1 MNGKA
6 DFERESSAKIEAI
19 LDKIAWNKSP
29 LIPTIAQDSHT
40 KEVLM
45 LAYSNAESLRLSLQK
60 GIAHYFSRSKNR
72 IWQKGEESGNTQKI
86 SEIYIDC
93 DNDAILF
100 CVNQKGFA
108 CHTGNVSCFFKKV
121 DLEDLAIDSQDLREV
136 ALDSPK
142 NPYHI
147 IDNLY
152 HALQERKFESPDKS
166 YTAKLYAKGQN
177 AICKKIIE
185 ESGEVCFAIKDFLR
199 ESKNTPP
206 LTPPAR
212 GGEQDDCPSL
222 AEDKNQTL
230 PLPCGGGQRGRVNS
244 RESKAIQS
252 DNVCH
257 SDQSEESQ
265 KNRDFS
271 PTAQNDKH
279 SNLPQTPAQSVI
291 YESAD
296 LIYHLLVGLSYCDIS
311 PNRVMDELKRRFG
324 TSGIDEKN
332 SRQNR

>member
-1 MNGKA
+1 MGESSEV
-6 DFERESSAKIEAI
+6 DFGRESGAKIKEI
-19 LDKIAWNKSP
+19 LDKIAWDKSP
-29 LIPTIAQDSHT
+29 LIPTIAQDSTT

-45 LAYSNAESLRLSLQK
+45 LAYSNAESLKLTLQK

-72 IWQKGEESGNTQKI
+72 LWQKGEESGNTQKI

-100 CVNQKGFA
+100 CVNQRGFA
-108 CHTGNVSCFFKKV
+108 CHTGSVSCFFKKV
-121 DLEDLAIDSQDLREV
+121 DLESLAIDLSKSAQDL
-136 ALDSPK
+136 PK

-152 HALQERKFESPDKS
+152 HILQERKFESPDKS

-206 LTPPAR
+206 LTPPAS
-212 GGEQDDCPSL
+212 GGEQNDSQSIADG
-222 AEDKNQTL
+222 KNQSL
-230 PLPCGGGQRGRVNS
+230 PLGGLRGWVNS
-244 RESKAIQS
+244 HESIS
-252 DNVCH
+252 D
-257 SDQSEESQ
+257 S
-265 KNRDFS
+265 K
-271 PTAQNDKH
+271 P
-279 SNLPQTPAQSVI
+279 NLPQTPAESVI

-311 PNRVMDELKRRFG
+311 PSRVMDELKRRFG

>member
-1 MNGKA
+1 MGESSEV
-6 DFERESSAKIEAI
+6 DFERESSAKIKAI
-19 LDKIAWNKSP
+19 LGKIAWDKSP
-29 LIPTIAQDSHT
+29 LIPTIAQDSTT

-45 LAYSNAESLRLSLQK
+45 LAYSSAESLRLALEK
-60 GIAHYFSRSKNR
+60 GVAHYFSRSKNR

-100 CVNQKGFA
+100 CVNQRGFA

-121 DLEDLAIDSQDLREV
+121 DLESLAIDSQDLRKSN
-136 ALDSPK
+136 ADSLK

-152 HALQERKFESPDKS
+152 HILQERKFESLDKS

-199 ESKNTPP
+199 ES
-206 LTPPAR
+206 
-212 GGEQDDCPSL
+212 
-222 AEDKNQTL
+222 NQT
-230 PLPCGGGQRGRVNS
+230 
-244 RESKAIQS
+244 
-252 DNVCH
+252 CH
-257 SDQSEESQ
+257 SERSEES
-265 KNRDFS
+265 KKDSRKSTSTSKPNI
-271 PTAQNDKH
+271 A
-279 SNLPQTPAQSVI
+279 QTPAESVI

-311 PNRVMDELKRRFG
+311 PSRVMDELKRRFG

>member
-1 MNGKA
+1 MGESSEV
-6 DFERESSAKIEAI
+6 DFGRESSAKIEAI
-19 LDKIAWNKSP
+19 LGKIAWDKSP
-29 LIPTIAQDSHT
+29 LIPTIAQDSTT

-45 LAYSNAESLRLSLQK
+45 LAYSSAESLKLTLEK

-100 CVNQKGFA
+100 CVNQRGFA

-121 DLEDLAIDSQDLREV
+121 DLESLAIDSQDLREI

-152 HALQERKFESPDKS
+152 HILQERKFESAEKS

-185 ESGEVCFAIKDFLR
+185 ESGEVCFAIKDFCADK
-199 ESKNTPP
+199 S
-206 LTPPAR
+206 ADS
-212 GGEQDDCPSL
+212 QSL
-222 AEDKNQTL
+222 
-230 PLPCGGGQRGRVNS
+230 
-244 RESKAIQS
+244 
-252 DNVCH
+252 
-257 SDQSEESQ
+257 QSESLCPNSSLRGSLSECENNEAIHSSANIVDCHESL
-265 KNRDFS
+265 RDAGFAS
-271 PTAQNDKH
+271 KSRNDKT
-279 SNLPQTPAQSVI
+279 SPNLPKNHTDAVI

-296 LIYHLLVGLSYCDIS
+296 LIYHLLVGLSYCNIS
-311 PNRVMDELKRRFG
+311 PSRVMDELKRRFG

>member
-1 MNGKA
+1 MG
-6 DFERESSAKIEAI
+6 ESFGEVFDESGAKIKDI
-19 LDKIAWNKSP
+19 LDKIAWDKSP
-29 LIPTIAQDSHT
+29 LIPTIAQDSTT

-45 LAYSNAESLRLSLQK
+45 LAYSNAESLRLTLEK

-72 IWQKGEESGNTQKI
+72 LWQKGEESGNTQKI

-100 CVNQKGFA
+100 CVNQRGFA
-108 CHTGNVSCFFKKV
+108 CHTGSVSCFLKKV
-121 DLEDLAIDSQDLREV
+121 DLESLAIDSSKSAQDL
-136 ALDSPK
+136 PK

-152 HALQERKFESPDKS
+152 HILQERKFETPDKS

-199 ESKNTPP
+199 ESKAKNS
-206 LTPPAR
+206 
-212 GGEQDDCPSL
+212 PSL
-222 AEDKNQTL
+222 AEGDK
-230 PLPCGGGQRGRVNS
+230 GGGCDS
-244 RESKAIQS
+244 HESTS
-252 DNVCH
+252 DSH
-257 SDQSEESQ
+257 
-265 KNRDFS
+265 K
-271 PTAQNDKH
+271 P
-279 SNLPQTPAQSVI
+279 NLPKTPTESVI

-311 PNRVMDELKRRFG
+311 PSRVMDELKRRFG

>member
-1 MNGKA
+1 MGESSEI
-6 DFERESSAKIEAI
+6 DFGRESSAKIEAI
-19 LDKIAWNKSP
+19 LDKIAWDKSP
-29 LIPTIAQDSHT
+29 LIPTIAQDSTT

-45 LAYSNAESLRLSLQK
+45 LAYSNAESLKLSLQK

-72 IWQKGEESGNTQKI
+72 LWQKGEESGNTQKI

-100 CVNQKGFA
+100 CVNQCGFA
-108 CHTGNVSCFFKKV
+108 CHTGSVSCFFKKV
-121 DLEDLAIDSQDLREV
+121 DLEDLAIDSSKSAQDL
-136 ALDSPK
+136 PK

-152 HALQERKFESPDKS
+152 HILQERKFESAEKS

-222 AEDKNQTL
+222 AEDKNQSL

-244 RESKAIQS
+244 RESTS
-252 DNVCH
+252 DSKPNI
-257 SDQSEESQ
+257 
-265 KNRDFS
+265 
-271 PTAQNDKH
+271 
-279 SNLPQTPAQSVI
+279 PQTPAQSVI

-311 PNRVMDELKRRFG
+311 PSRVMDELKRRFG

>member
-1 MNGKA
+1 MSA
-6 DFERESSAKIEAI
+6 DSSIEAI
-19 LDKIAWNKSP
+19 LGKIAWDKSP
-29 LIPTIAQDSHT
+29 LIPTIAQDSTT

-45 LAYSNAESLRLSLQK
+45 LAYSSAESLKLTLQK

-72 IWQKGEESGNTQKI
+72 LWQKGEESGNTQKI

-100 CVNQKGFA
+100 CVNQRGFA

-121 DLEDLAIDSQDLREV
+121 DLESLAIDSSKSAQDL
-136 ALDSPK
+136 PK

-152 HALQERKFESPDKS
+152 HILHERKFESPDKS

-199 ESKNTPP
+199 HNSSLRGSLSECENNEAIHSSANIVDCHES
-206 LTPPAR
+206 LR
-212 GGEQDDCPSL
+212 D
-222 AEDKNQTL
+222 
-230 PLPCGGGQRGRVNS
+230 S
-244 RESKAIQS
+244 R
-252 DNVCH
+252 
-257 SDQSEESQ
+257 
-265 KNRDFS
+265 
-271 PTAQNDKH
+271 NDKT
-279 SNLPQTPAQSVI
+279 SPNLPQTPTQSVI

-311 PNRVMDELKRRFG
+311 PSRVMDELKRRFG

>member
-1 MNGKA
+1 MGESSEV
-6 DFERESSAKIEAI
+6 DFERESSAKIETI
-19 LDKIAWNKSP
+19 LGKIAWDKSP
-29 LIPTIAQDSHT
+29 LIPTIAQDSAS

-45 LAYSNAESLRLSLQK
+45 LAYSNAESLKLSLQK

-72 IWQKGEESGNTQKI
+72 LWQKGEESGNTQKI

-121 DLEDLAIDSQDLREV
+121 DLENLALKVAESQNI
-136 ALDSPK
+136 AQ

-152 HALQERKFESPDKS
+152 HALQERKFESPEKS

-206 LTPPAR
+206 LTHPAR
-212 GGEQDDCPSL
+212 GGEQDDLSSQILGDTTLSASL
-222 AEDKNQTL
+222 AEGENQSL
-230 PLPCGGGQRGRVNS
+230 PLPCGGGQRGWVNS
-244 RESKAIQS
+244 HESTSTSK
-252 DNVCH
+252 
-257 SDQSEESQ
+257 
-265 KNRDFS
+265 
-271 PTAQNDKH
+271 P
-279 SNLPQTPAQSVI
+279 NLPQTPAQSVI